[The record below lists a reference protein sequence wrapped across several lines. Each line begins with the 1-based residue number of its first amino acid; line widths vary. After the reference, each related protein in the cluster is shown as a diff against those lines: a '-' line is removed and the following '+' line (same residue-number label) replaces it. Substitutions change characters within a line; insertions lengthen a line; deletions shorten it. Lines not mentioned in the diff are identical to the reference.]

1 MIAMRIVLK
10 KLLLLALPIFIL
22 SCSEAFPSTPKVYV
36 LSVEGAINPA
46 SSSLIESGIEAAL
59 EGEAECLVIML
70 NTPGGLLESTRIIV
84 RDILNSTVP
93 VVVYVAPGG
102 SQAASA
108 GVFVTLAAH
117 IAAMAPATNI
127 GAAHPVSL
135 QGQADSVMIEKA
147 VNDASA
153 FIRSIAE
160 ERKRNVEW
168 AEQAVRKSLSV
179 TETEAL
185 RESIIDLVAHDID
198 ELLLMIDGREVQ
210 IGRVTHTL
218 RTAGAEVINIEMT
231 WQQKFLRVLTDP
243 NIAYI
248 LMMIGITGIMFEI
261 YNPGSILP
269 GVVGVI
275 SLILAFYS
283 LHTLPVNYAGLA
295 LIIFAVVLFL
305 LEIKVPSYGIL
316 TLGGITSL
324 VLGSIMLISSD
335 SALEFARISWSVI
348 IPVTAFITAFFLF
361 AIGMGLKAQMRKPT
375 TGTEGLIGTVGEA
388 LEPLNPTGEVRV
400 SGELWTAESVEGKIK
415 KGEKI
420 EVVAIEDLKLKVK
433 KVQ

>member
-1 MIAMRIVLK
+1 MMRRVI
-10 KLLLLALPIFIL
+10 KLFLLF
-22 SCSEAFPSTPKVYV
+22 AFPLLISSSEVLLSTSKVYV
-36 LSVEGAINPA
+36 LRVEGAINPA
-46 SSSLIESGIEAAL
+46 SSSLIATGIESAL
-59 EGEAECLVIML
+59 DGQAECLIIML

-84 RDILNSTVP
+84 RDILNSNVP
-93 VVVYVAPGG
+93 IVVYVAPGG

-108 GVFVTLAAH
+108 GVFVTMAAH

-185 RESIIDLVAHDID
+185 REKIIDLIAQDID
-198 ELLLMIDGREVQ
+198 DLLEKIDGREVRV
-210 IGRVTHTL
+210 GRTTRTL
-218 RTAGAEVINIEMT
+218 ETAGAEVIQIEMT

-248 LMMIGITGIMFEI
+248 LMMIGITGILFEI
-261 YNPGSILP
+261 YNPGAILP

-283 LHTLPVNYAGLA
+283 LHTLPINYAGLA
-295 LIIFAVVLFL
+295 LIIFAIVLFI

-324 VLGSIMLISSD
+324 VLGSIMLIGSD

-375 TGTEGLIGTVGEA
+375 TGAEGIIGAIGEA
-388 LEPLNPTGEVRV
+388 LEPMNPAGEVRV
-400 SGELWTAESVEGKIK
+400 MGELWAAESIEGKIK
-415 KGEKI
+415 TGEKI
-420 EVVAIEDLKLKVK
+420 EVVAIEDMKLKVK
-433 KVQ
+433 RIH